1 MPPPA
6 SFDPALRSRVADN
19 LSALSRH
26 VIPVEGELRAAAV
39 ALTLLMDEQGEPSF
53 LLTRRASTLAHHRGQ
68 FALPG
73 GRQDPGED
81 AERAALRELWEELG
95 LQLRQ
100 EHVLGQLDDF
110 KTRSGFVITPVVVW
124 ADSVGQLA
132 PNPHEV
138 ARVYRV
144 PLRDLYQPEV
154 PCLTPTSVAEAP
166 ILSLPLVGTQ
176 VFSPTAAIIY
186 QLREVALEGRA
197 TRVFHFDQPRFAWK

>member
-6 SFDPALRSRVADN
+6 SFDAALRVRVAQN
-19 LSALSRH
+19 LAALSRH
-26 VIPVEGELRAAAV
+26 VIPVAGELRHAAV

-73 GRQDPGED
+73 GRLDQGED
-81 AERAALRELWEELG
+81 AERAALRELGEELG
-95 LQLRQ
+95 LSLQQ

-110 KTRSGFVITPVVVW
+110 KTRSGFVITPVVLW
-124 ADSVGQLA
+124 AESVGQLM
-132 PNPHEV
+132 PSPHEV

-144 PLRDLYQPEV
+144 PLRDLYRPEV